1 MVALPGN
8 EVAANIAPAP
18 HAPLTGIAEKRPKRL
33 ESPFST
39 PPSDR
44 DASWRS
50 GYAVELENTHKPLT
64 MVGDDLHLYGRSRC
78 DLAHAQGAHLVHER
92 DRIEIAHTG
101 GGHPRP

>member
-50 GYAVELENTHKPLT
+50 GYAIELENTLKPLT
-64 MVGDDLHLYGRSRC
+64 MAGDDLHLHGRSRR
-78 DLAHAQGAHLVHER
+78 DLAHVGVPWPRLPR
-92 DRIEIAHTG
+92 DRA
-101 GGHPRP
+101 